1 MTLLMPLTSRCQT
14 FASLRT
20 PAIRTRSAMW
30 GPMPSDGDP
39 LTSGVIRRLSSDDT
53 EGTVN
58 RVLSKLEETGRNLDI
73 IGVMANWTP
82 GFRPFV
88 MMSDALLFKGVLEPV
103 DREVAVLLTAHL
115 HQLAY
120 EWKEHL
126 PMAREAGVTDSQI
139 TAVAEGRWRGDPD
152 AVFTANQRIIIEVIE
167 MLVADRRL
175 SNDLWS
181 RACDRLEPEAALEGL
196 MAYAWWGG
204 FVRVVIESVLP
215 LSDTPSL
222 ATPE

>member
-1 MTLLMPLTSRCQT
+1 MSP
-14 FASLRT
+14 
-20 PAIRTRSAMW
+20 
-30 GPMPSDGDP
+30 D
-39 LTSGVIRRLSSDDT
+39 VIRRLSSEDT

-58 RVLSKLEETGRNLDI
+58 RVLSKLEESGRNLDI
-73 IGVMANWTP
+73 VAVMANWSP

-88 MMSDALLFKGVLEPV
+88 MMSDALLFKGVLAPV

-126 PMAREAGVTDSQI
+126 PMAREAGVTDDQV
-139 TAVAEGRWRGDPD
+139 TAIAEDRWRSDPD
-152 AVFTANQRIIIEVIE
+152 AVFTANQRMIIEVVE
-167 MLVADRRL
+167 TLVADRRL
-175 SNDLWS
+175 TTDLWS
-181 RACDRLEPEAALEGL
+181 RACDRLGPQGALELL

-215 LSDTPSL
+215 LSDTPS
-222 ATPE
+222 PVKPQ